1 MLVTPLFSSVLH
13 IVDVLATCEA
23 VDDDLPP
30 YKRDQIPSLLATD
43 LPKLLVRDRV
53 DAGPNC
59 WVGRA
64 PFPALA
70 KVAGQQRPHRRGH
83 PGRQVH
89 RVRDV
94 TNRDLVDRP
103 VRQHLVPHAAWD
115 PLMARAD
122 RSE

>member
-1 MLVTPLFSSVLH
+1 MVERFCSGLH

-70 KVAGQQRPHRRGH
+70 KVAGG
-83 PGRQVH
+83 G
-89 RVRDV
+89 
-94 TNRDLVDRP
+94 
-103 VRQHLVPHAAWD
+103 A
-115 PLMARAD
+115 ARARGPARRLPHPAQRGGVSTA
-122 RSE
+122 RSGGAIQVGRCPAFVT